1 MADPVQ
7 SSSQTAPLA
16 EPTVVASASPTP
28 QEPVAASAV
37 PSVDASAPPA
47 PAAPSVEVAPAPDAP
62 APSDA
67 QLTLLQA
74 FDKDAKAKE
83 PTKDKSATEAKPAD
97 DKNANAK
104 PGEKPVDAKDAKP
117 TADAKDKPAADAA
130 KPGEK
135 PAEAAKPEDAKAVEA
150 AKPAEPAPLA
160 PVEYKYELP
169 KTLKMDDALKG
180 EVHTLFD
187 EFRADPATGAQKMM
201 DFYAKQT
208 EAYKAEL
215 RKQMDQHQRDVFADT
230 RKDWATQVKASDE
243 IGGAGYQTSMG
254 AIARMRDLVAS
265 DMMNARSWDDGS
277 PRASQLDEFLTTTG
291 AGDHPVFLTMLHRF
305 AKFFD
310 EASPP
315 PPNPQP
321 SPQNGRRRA
330 ATMKDLYA
338 DGPTKSS

>member
-47 PAAPSVEVAPAPDAP
+47 PAAPIPDAAPAADVAPAA
-62 APSDA
+62 DA

-74 FDKDAKAKE
+74 FDKDAKAK
-83 PTKDKSATEAKPAD
+83 DKPATEAKPAEPAKD
-97 DKNANAK
+97 AKVDPAK
-104 PGEKPVDAKDAKP
+104 PADAKPVDAKDAKP
-117 TADAKDKPAADAA
+117 AADAKPTD
-130 KPGEK
+130 K
-135 PAEAAKPEDAKAVEA
+135 PAEAAKPEDAKPVDAEA
-150 AKPAEPAPLA
+150 TKPAEPAPLA

-169 KTLKMDDALKG
+169 KTLKMDDAMKG
-180 EVHTLFD
+180 EVHTMLD
-187 EFRADPATGAQKMM
+187 EFRSDPGANVQKLI
-201 DFYAKQT
+201 DFHAKT
-208 EAYKAEL
+208 MEAYAAYL
-215 RKQMDQHQRDVFADT
+215 QKQMDQRQRDVFNET
-230 RKDWATQVKASDE
+230 RKQWANDVKASDE

-265 DMMNARSWDDGS
+265 DMMNPRAWDDGS
-277 PRASQLDEFLTTTG
+277 PRASALDEFLTTTG

-321 SPQNGRRRA
+321 SPNNGARKPRG
-330 ATMKDLYA
+330 MKDLYA